1 MQLFLAKRVAE
12 GLKVGKL
19 ANRVGI
25 ELVNACE
32 RLVPYSLLVVGKE
45 QSSELLPLEEVFAVV
60 LGLGHRKHVLM
71 HIRLVFARRVELK
84 PDARSAGVRHI
95 QIID

>member
-1 MQLFLAKRVAE
+1 MWQLADSVSIERVDTCECFLSDRF
-12 GLKVGKL
+12 
-19 ANRVGI
+19 
-25 ELVNACE
+25 
-32 RLVPYSLLVVGKE
+32 LVVGEE